1 MGCANLAYLTRN
13 PFRFFE
19 CFPNFS
25 RTLPPNGSRFLTEIF
40 RVLVELFS
48 IFQECSR
55 KSFVLFP
62 SFPEIFRAFS
72 DFFEY
77 FSKSIQKLLH
87 IFGIY
92 FPHMIQ
98 GTSTLSQIELRTYRT
113 CDKFFCK
120 VHGLGDV
127 VPHREI

>member
-1 MGCANLAYLTRN
+1 MFSYKINYTNIFFIFLVYITMGCANLAYLTRN

-25 RTLPPNGSRFLTEIF
+25 RTLPPNDSRFLTEIF

-62 SFPEIFRAFS
+62 SFPEIFRVFS
-72 DFFEY
+72 DF
-77 FSKSIQKLLH
+77 SRMLPK
-87 IFGIY
+87 
-92 FPHMIQ
+92 
-98 GTSTLSQIELRTYRT
+98 TSTYFRNIFSTYDSMDLYPFPNRALRLS
-113 CDKFFCK
+113 
-120 VHGLGDV
+120 
-127 VPHREI
+127 HR